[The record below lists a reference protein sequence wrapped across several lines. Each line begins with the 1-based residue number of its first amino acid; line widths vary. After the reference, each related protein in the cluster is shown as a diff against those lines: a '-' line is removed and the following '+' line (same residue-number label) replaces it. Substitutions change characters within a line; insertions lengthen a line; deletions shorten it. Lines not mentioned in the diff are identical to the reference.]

1 MKIDIE
7 DFNRKAEYIIETVVK
22 PQVAKYEQSILKKMK
37 AKELIKEIIKELTA
51 ENANQYWKIN
61 QLKDE
66 INTLKVENRKLQ
78 SELKSELNFKRNTV
92 QL

>member
-1 MKIDIE
+1 
-7 DFNRKAEYIIETVVK
+7 
-22 PQVAKYEQSILKKMK
+22 MK

-78 SELKSELNFKRNTV
+78 SELNFRKNTV